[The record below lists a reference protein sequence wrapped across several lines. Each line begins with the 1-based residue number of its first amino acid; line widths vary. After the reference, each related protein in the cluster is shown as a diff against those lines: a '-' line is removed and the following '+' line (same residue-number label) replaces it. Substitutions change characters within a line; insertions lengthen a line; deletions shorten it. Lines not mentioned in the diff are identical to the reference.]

1 MLCLTFEI
9 SENKYAVEAQEVIEV
24 VPPVNL
30 TAMAKAPDYFSGR
43 FNYRGVIVPVIDLRS
58 LMMGFPSKILLSTR
72 IIIVNYYVDNKIHLL
87 GLLCERVMDIIRIK
101 EEDLQTPGYVTEET
115 SYLGKLINLRT
126 GIVQLVTIH
135 DLLPAFVRKNLFVE
149 LDNA

>member
-9 SENKYAVEAQEVIEV
+9 SENKYAVEAQEVMEV

-58 LMMGFPSKILLSTR
+58 LMMGFRSKILLSTR
-72 IIIVNYYVDNKIHLL
+72 IIIVNYPVDGKVYLL

-101 EEDLQTPGYVTEET
+101 EDDLQTPGYVTEEA

-135 DLLPAFVRKNLFVE
+135 DLLPAFVRKNLFTE
-149 LDNA
+149 LENG

>member
-1 MLCLTFEI
+1 
-9 SENKYAVEAQEVIEV
+9 
-24 VPPVNL
+24 
-30 TAMAKAPDYFSGR
+30 
-43 FNYRGVIVPVIDLRS
+43 
-58 LMMGFPSKILLSTR
+58 MMGFPSKILLSTR
-72 IIIVNYYVDNKIHLL
+72 IIIVNYYVDDKIHLL